1 MKVLRSDLRLSR
13 VSTSPLLS
21 VFRTNQ
27 TDPSTGK
34 ETPEFCLSISLCLW
48 KNMLQKDRK
57 GWISIS
63 QSGRAN
69 TDIKGD
75 GNDTNV
81 RDRQNHGKISK
92 TRTLTKNAPHSS
104 KSLQRDPRNVDFTHI
119 DEVIEGDDKD
129 EIAED
134 SVREVRMSRMSLMS
148 AIKEPSINLEE
159 SDDKIAIGDPEVET
173 NNLLFIMSNN
183 NIDNGVQN
191 AKLHSKTYMAMTSI
205 HTKAS
210 PKKPTNSQS
219 RMRFV
224 QGELSTE
231 RDGEMLM
238 TNTRETR
245 FSSSPFPR
253 DVLCHKWIYF

>member
-27 TDPSTGK
+27 TNPSTGK
-34 ETPEFCLSISLCLW
+34 ETREFRLSISLCLW

-69 TDIKGD
+69 IIEYFTSPATDIKGD

-92 TRTLTKNAPHSS
+92 TRTLTKNASHSS

-119 DEVIEGDDKD
+119 DKVIEGDDKD

-159 SDDKIAIGDPEVET
+159 SDDKIAIGDPEVKT
-173 NNLLFIMSNN
+173 NDLLFIMPNN

-205 HTKAS
+205 QRHHS
-210 PKKPTNSQS
+210 
-219 RMRFV
+219 
-224 QGELSTE
+224 
-231 RDGEMLM
+231 
-238 TNTRETR
+238 
-245 FSSSPFPR
+245 
-253 DVLCHKWIYF
+253 